1 MHSNNLMYKKY
12 MVICMYMYHGRRN
25 NEKRSSSD
33 SKKREKE
40 SCRVFFGRIDAYF
53 MPEENK

>member
-1 MHSNNLMYKKY
+1 MYKKY